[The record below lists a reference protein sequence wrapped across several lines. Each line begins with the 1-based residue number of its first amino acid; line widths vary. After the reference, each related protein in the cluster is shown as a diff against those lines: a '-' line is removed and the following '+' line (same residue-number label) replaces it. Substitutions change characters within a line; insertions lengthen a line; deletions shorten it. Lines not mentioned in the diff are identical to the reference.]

1 MIQWLSMCEFKVF
14 LEGKKVMED
23 VIVAKADERGVT
35 LRDVL
40 GETKVFNDVSIVEA
54 NVPATRLV
62 LKRN

>member
-1 MIQWLSMCEFKVF
+1 MCEFRVF
-14 LEGKKVMED
+14 LDGEKMMED
-23 VIVAKADERGVT
+23 VIVAEADEMGVM

-40 GETKVFNDVSIVEA
+40 GETKVFKDVSIVEV

>member
-1 MIQWLSMCEFKVF
+1 MCEFKVF
-14 LEGKKVMED
+14 LDGEMMMED
-23 VIVAKADERGVT
+23 VIVAEADEQGVL

-40 GETKVFNDVSIVEA
+40 GETKVFKGVSIVEV

>member
-1 MIQWLSMCEFKVF
+1 MIRSSSMCEFKVF
-14 LEGKKVMED
+14 LDGEKMMED
-23 VIVAKADERGVT
+23 VIVVEAYEQEVM

-40 GETKVFNDVSIVEA
+40 GETKVFKDVSIVEV